1 MNESYNKQP
10 VLDHLFDDADE
21 QYATMKKTLTSKGFL
36 TKPEADIER
45 CLRVEQHEL
54 MRRLLQSHVTL
65 RGLEQAVGPVVGADG
80 VERTHVR
87 EDKTR
92 QLETTFG
99 TVEVARTAHA
109 GRGLAALHPVDASL
123 NLPVR
128 LYSHEVERQV
138 AMAAARMSFDAAT
151 SMLEALTAAGVAK
164 RQAEELVQQAAK
176 DFEAFYDGT
185 NFLVDQPTSELL
197 ALSFDQK
204 GVVMRKEDLTKATR
218 KASESK
224 KSKLDTR
231 TSKGEVKR
239 GNKRMATVAA
249 VYTVAPFVRTGQ
261 DVIAGLKHV
270 RDATQ
275 KPRPRPE
282 FKRVWASLTRSP
294 QQVIADA
301 FAEALKRDPER
312 KKRWLVLVDGCP
324 KLERWVLA
332 EAKRVGAQ
340 VTLVLDFIH
349 ALEYLW
355 RAAHAFFAEGTPAI
369 EAWVMERLA
378 LMLQGKISSVVAGMT
393 RMATVRKL
401 TKQARAPVDKAA
413 KYFLKR
419 KNMMRYGELLALGA
433 PIASGIIEGAC
444 RHLINDRL
452 DLTGAR
458 WRLPSAE
465 AVLRLRSM
473 LSSGDFDTYWEF
485 HEEEEARRNH
495 ASRYADGKVPEVK
508 MPCAKRHLRVV
519 RGGGDAVD

>member
-1 MNESYNKQP
+1 MNALYRKQAA
-10 VLDHLFDDADE
+10 VDHKFDDADA
-21 QYATMKKTLTSKGFL
+21 QYAKLKKTLTSCDLL
-36 TKPEADIER
+36 TKPEADVER
-45 CLRVEQHEL
+45 WLSVEQREL
-54 MRRLLQSHVTL
+54 MRLLLQSHVTL

-87 EDKTR
+87 REKAR
-92 QLETTFG
+92 HLETTFG

-109 GRGLAALHPVDASL
+109 GLGMSALHPVDASL

-128 LYSHEVERQV
+128 LYSHEVARQV
-138 AMAAARMSFDAAT
+138 AMTAARMSFDSAT
-151 SMLEALTAAGVAK
+151 SMLAALTGAGVAK

-176 DFEAFYDGT
+176 DFEAFYDSTDFVVG
-185 NFLVDQPTSELL
+185 LPTSALL

-204 GVVMRKEDLTKATR
+204 GVVMRKEDLSKATR
-218 KASESK
+218 KASETK

-239 GNKRMATVAA
+239 GHKRMATVAA
-249 VYTVAPFVRTGQ
+249 VYTVAPFVRTGE
-261 DVIAGLKHV
+261 DVIAGLKHI

-282 FKRVWASLTRSP
+282 FKRVWASLTQTP

-355 RAAHAFFAEGTPAI
+355 RAAHAFFDEGTPAI

-473 LSSGDFDTYWEF
+473 LSSGDFDTYWQF
-485 HEEEEARRNH
+485 HEHEEARRNH

-508 MPCAKRHLRVV
+508 MPRGKRHLRVV